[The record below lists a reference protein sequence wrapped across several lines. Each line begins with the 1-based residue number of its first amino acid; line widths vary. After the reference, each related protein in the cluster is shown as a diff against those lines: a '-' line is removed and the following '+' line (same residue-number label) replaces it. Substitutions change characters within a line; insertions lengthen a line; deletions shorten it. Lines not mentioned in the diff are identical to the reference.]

1 MYIYNITSKIDPSIH
16 ENWVAWMKETHI
28 PEVMATN
35 CFTQY
40 QFVRLLEVD
49 DSDGPTYAIQ
59 YMANSKADYNR
70 YLEIHAPLLSKKAAN
85 AWGNLFIGFRS
96 LMQVVH

>member
-16 ENWVAWMKETHI
+16 ENWVTWMKDTHI
-28 PEVMATN
+28 IEVMATN

-70 YLEIHAPLLSKKAAN
+70 YLEIHAPLLSKKATE
-85 AWGNLFIGFRS
+85 AWGNLFIGFKS

>member
-16 ENWVAWMKETHI
+16 ENWVTWMKDTHI
-28 PEVMATN
+28 IEVMATN

-59 YMANSKADYNR
+59 YIR
-70 YLEIHAPLLSKKAAN
+70 YLEIHAPLLSKKATE

>member
-16 ENWVAWMKETHI
+16 ENWVVWMKETHI

-59 YMANSKADYNR
+59 YMANSKSDYNR
-70 YLEIHAPLLSKKAAN
+70 YLEIHAPLLSKKSID

>member
-16 ENWVAWMKETHI
+16 ENWVVWMKETHI

>member
-16 ENWVAWMKETHI
+16 ENWVTWMKDTHI
-28 PEVMATN
+28 IEVMATN

-70 YLEIHAPLLSKKAAN
+70 YLEIHAPLLSKKATE
-85 AWGNLFIGFRS
+85 AWGNLFIGSRS

>member
-16 ENWVAWMKETHI
+16 ENWVTWMKDTHI
-28 PEVMATN
+28 IEVMATN

-70 YLEIHAPLLSKKAAN
+70 YLEIHAPLLSKKATE

>member
-16 ENWVAWMKETHI
+16 ENWVTWMKDTHI
-28 PEVMATN
+28 IEVMATN

-70 YLEIHAPLLSKKAAN
+70 YLEIHAPLLSKKATE

-96 LMQVVH
+96 LMQDVH

>member
-16 ENWVAWMKETHI
+16 EKWVSWMKETHI

-35 CFTQY
+35 CFTQH
-40 QFVRLLEVD
+40 QFVRLLELD

-70 YLEIHAPLLSKKAAN
+70 YLEIHASLLRKKATDT
-85 AWGNLFIGFRS
+85 WGNLIVGFRS

>member
-16 ENWVAWMKETHI
+16 ENWVVWMKETHI

-70 YLEIHAPLLSKKAAN
+70 YLEIHAPLLSKKSID

>member
-16 ENWVAWMKETHI
+16 ENWVVWMKDTHI

-35 CFTQY
+35 CFTEY

-70 YLEIHAPLLSKKAAN
+70 YLEIHAPLLRKKATDV
-85 AWGNLFIGFRS
+85 WGNLFIGFRS

>member
-16 ENWVAWMKETHI
+16 ENWVVWMKEIHI

-59 YMANSKADYNR
+59 YMANSKSDYNR
-70 YLEIHAPLLSKKAAN
+70 YLEIHAPLLSKKSID